1 MATKENDQNIKENN
15 CETKMGL
22 PCVLE
27 AFTSIFETG
36 SISNKYYGELIVLGK
51 IIKENNCETKMGLP
65 CVLEAFTSIFETG
78 SISNKCCGKLV
89 VLGKVCHSALVKRTL
104 ENPLFKDLSPAK
116 IIAKSIQAWNN
127 CLALIDSPSPSA

>member
-1 MATKENDQNIKENN
+1 MASLNVYSALVVLFLTCGAAMATKENDKIIKDNN

-36 SISNKYYGELIVLGK
+36 TISSKFLG
-51 IIKENNCETKMGLP
+51 CH
-65 CVLEAFTSIFETG
+65 
-78 SISNKCCGKLV
+78 KCCGELV
-89 VLGKVCHSALVKRTL
+89 GLRKFCHSALVKRTL
-104 ENPLFKDLSPAK
+104 ENPLFKDLSPAR
-116 IIAKSIQAWNN
+116 IIAKSIQTWNN